1 MIEPVTTLPLAH
13 THTGCTCGEAQA
25 RTHPCSTPGASRT
38 PSVTPPSSGRWTP
51 AQRRR
56 PRPGRP
62 ARPAAPARPGP
73 RPLPRGHRSGVPA
86 DRSRGLAHPAPAR
99 LTGHV
104 LLLRLPGHHHDRLA
118 LTEHVEIINAT
129 GVLRR
134 VALDGDG
141 DATAPPSAEL
151 APLLDPH
158 TTAEEQGLF
167 AELASTRIRRPRG
180 RTVRRAPGDRRPPR
194 PGRPGDHA
202 EVEALENLL
211 RRHIDKEEN
220 GIFPAAAVA
229 LDGAAWDRIQQ
240 RAP

>member
-1 MIEPVTTLPLAH
+1 MCSYCGCRAITMI
-13 THTGCTCGEAQA
+13 
-25 RTHPCSTPGASRT
+25 
-38 PSVTPPSSGRWTP
+38 GR
-51 AQRRR
+51 
-56 PRPGRP
+56 
-62 ARPAAPARPGP
+62 
-73 RPLPRGHRSGVPA
+73 LS
-86 DRSRGLAHPAPAR
+86 
-99 LTGHV
+99 
-104 LLLRLPGHHHDRLA
+104 
-118 LTEHVEIINAT
+118 TEHVEIINAT

-141 DATAPPSAEL
+141 DATDTAVVEL
-151 APLLDPH
+151 AALLDPH

-167 AELASTRIRRPRG
+167 AELRLDEDFAGHVDALCAEHREIDARLAQVAG
-180 RTVRRAPGDRRPPR
+180 
-194 PGRPGDHA
+194 GDHA